1 MDVGDE
7 VGDDVVSG
15 FPTPFLGWE
24 LTEMDDTS
32 EIG

>member
-1 MDVGDE
+1 MDVDDD

-15 FPTPFLGWE
+15 LTPFLGWE